1 MGIVAQRIRA
11 ALAATVVAVV
21 LLGLAIGL
29 SAAGQGAEPGVCS
42 LPLAGADEPGGC
54 L

>member
-29 SAAGQGAEPGVCS
+29 SAAGQGEPGVCS
-42 LPLAGADEPGGC
+42 LPLAGADEPAGC